1 VHEERVRAR
10 LRCRVDRGL
19 RALEHLLILRG
30 VLIAAA
36 CLVALMV
43 SGCGSS
49 PTYSTEAAQRAF
61 SRHGLPLVSVTDQM
75 PHTSNGSGL
84 ATLRNA
90 AFVTRN
96 GEDFLVL
103 VLSDS
108 HADKAWDAYVAV
120 GPHSDSFDARR
131 ANVLVIADN
140 GVSADARKR
149 IVAALAS
156 LPDHGD
162 RVATLRMRR

>member
-1 VHEERVRAR
+1 
-10 LRCRVDRGL
+10 
-19 RALEHLLILRG
+19 
-30 VLIAAA
+30 
-36 CLVALMV
+36 
-43 SGCGSS
+43 
-49 PTYSTEAAQRAF
+49 
-61 SRHGLPLVSVTDQM
+61 
-75 PHTSNGSGL
+75 
-84 ATLRNA
+84 LRNA